1 MSERTI
7 TAAVTRAGGP
17 FTVERATLDGPR
29 PDEVLVR
36 MTAVGVCHTDL
47 SHRRLTGPGPAVL
60 GHEGAGVVEAL
71 GRQVGD
77 GIAVG
82 DHVVLSMRTCGA
94 CRHCAAGHPAYC
106 TRAAA
111 LNYAGRRPD
120 GSATVHVGDEPAYG
134 SFFGQSSFASHAVV
148 APSSV
153 VVVDPEVD
161 LTVAAPF
168 ACGFQTGVGAVLNV
182 LRPGPA
188 SRVVIHGGGS
198 VGLAAALAALPLAD
212 QVVVIDPVPSRRAVA
227 ADLGCDTID
236 PSSGDPVEQVRDATQ
251 GRATHALDTTGRTD
265 VIAGALT
272 SLDSRGV
279 LCVVALGPTEISF
292 DHLDL
297 LTRGKTVRGS
307 IEGDAD
313 PHRLIP
319 DLIDRWRSGRLPVDR
334 LVTGYPFADIEQA
347 IADQQ
352 AGQVVKPVLV
362 F

>member
-1 MSERTI
+1 VPAI
-7 TAAVTRAGGP
+7 VAAVARDGGP
-17 FTVERATLDGPR
+17 FRVEPAALDDPR

-36 MTAVGVCHTDL
+36 ITAVGVCHTDL
-47 SHRRLTGPGPAVL
+47 SHRRLTGAGPAVL
-60 GHEGAGVVEAL
+60 GHEGAGVVE
-71 GRQVGD
+71 GVGSQVED

-82 DHVVLSMRTCGA
+82 DHVVLSLRTCGA
-94 CRHCAAGHPAYC
+94 CRHCTAGHPAYC

-120 GSATVHVGDEPAYG
+120 GSATIRVAGEPAYG
-134 SFFGQSSFASHAVV
+134 SFFGQSSFASHALVD
-148 APSSV
+148 PSSV
-153 VVVDPEVD
+153 VVVDPEID
-161 LTVAAPF
+161 PTIAAPF
-168 ACGFQTGVGAVLNV
+168 ACGFQTGAGAVLNV
-182 LRPGPA
+182 LRPGTG

-198 VGLAAALAALPLAD
+198 VGLAAALAALPVAD
-212 QVVVIDPVPSRRAVA
+212 QVVVVDPLSARRSLA

-236 PSSGDPVEQVRDATQ
+236 PSDGDPVEQVRDATR

-265 VIAGALT
+265 VIAGALR
-272 SLDSRGV
+272 SLDSLGV
-279 LCVVALGPTEISF
+279 LCVVALGPTEIGF

-319 DLIDRWRSGRLPVDR
+319 DLIDQWRSGRLPVDR
-334 LVTGYPFADIEQA
+334 LVTTYPFADIEQA

-352 AGQVVKPVLV
+352 AGLVVKPVLT